1 MVSDDKT
8 VYIMGDFNI
17 DLLKCETSK
26 ISQDFLL
33 SLQIKAAISFQQ
45 STNPHVFI
53 EPLLR

>member
-26 ISQDFLL
+26 ISQDF
-33 SLQIKAAISFQQ
+33 
-45 STNPHVFI
+45 HVNYVSNQ
-53 EPLLR
+53 LA